1 MQLKARAQQ
10 GFTLIELMIV
20 VAIIGI
26 LAAVAIPQYKNYT
39 IKAKIGNAITAADAL
54 KVAVGVCAQEAGGS
68 VSGCTAGSAGIPAN
82 VTTGVS
88 KEVAATSVSG
98 GYIKVKLAT
107 GIGTNID
114 NATICFE
121 PSPSDNAIAWN
132 AGTTITTDQNAT
144 AVDAIVKNNKGTMTT
159 ACSALQ

>member
-68 VSGCTAGSAGIPAN
+68 VSGCTAGSAGIPPN

-88 KEVAATSVSG
+88 KEVQSTSVSG
-98 GYIKVKLAT
+98 GYIKVKLASS

-114 NATICFE
+114 NETICFE
-121 PSPSDNAIAWN
+121 PSPSENAIAWN
-132 AGTTITTDQNAT
+132 AGTTITTANNAT
-144 AVDAIVKNNKGTMTT
+144 AVDAITKNNKGTMTT
-159 ACSALQ
+159 ACSAL